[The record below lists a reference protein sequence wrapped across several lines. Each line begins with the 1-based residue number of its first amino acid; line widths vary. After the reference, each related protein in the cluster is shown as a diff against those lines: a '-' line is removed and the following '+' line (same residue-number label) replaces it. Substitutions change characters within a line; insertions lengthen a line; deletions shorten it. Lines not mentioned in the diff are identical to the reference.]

1 MGASCNSGI
10 RDICVGGGGSGAGR
24 AAETAGGKVS
34 DRLMADYNTE

>member
-34 DRLMADYNTE
+34 DQLMADYNTE